1 MGGFSCLSPRNTSQ
15 FQACAQWRR
24 TPSVTMLK
32 ALPARFLSSPGPGGW
47 RQRTRGRFPQPV
59 SAALMT
65 DPAYFEVGRLLGSY
79 GFMNITS
86 YSSSQSGGLPNVAG
100 IQDLSL
106 GYSQEEIERLR
117 VQNVG
122 EGEVKIRLY
131 EGRVVQG
138 PLKGIETVFKVY
150 PGAIAGASEA
160 DLMALNELRTH
171 AFLQKDARDICEN
184 IQFLLGAFE
193 TATGEQWLAFR
204 DDGRYSAADYAKIA
218 SEMLLKERPNYW
230 NPYDRAYKMEFRRYF
245 VLKLLNGAMCGLV
258 HMHNH
263 DRLHQSLGPSSVVL
277 NTVAEKNGYYLLP
290 QLRDLAFSVDIGYSS
305 LGVGALSDSLWRRAS
320 AAGAS
325 TPFEKR
331 AFGVADDIYGA
342 GLLVAYMAFIPF
354 CKAGIMDGI
363 SLQRLLENTFRLDIY
378 AAREYCL
385 EDDQLSEA
393 VLFLDLGDGAG
404 WELLQ
409 AMLNPDYRKRP
420 TAEAVL
426 NHRFITGSVL

>member
-1 MGGFSCLSPRNTSQ
+1 
-15 FQACAQWRR
+15 
-24 TPSVTMLK
+24 
-32 ALPARFLSSPGPGGW
+32 
-47 RQRTRGRFPQPV
+47 
-59 SAALMT
+59 MT
-65 DPAYFEVGRLLGSY
+65 NPAYFEVGRSLGSY
-79 GFMNITS
+79 GFMNVTS
-86 YSSSQSGGLPNVAG
+86 YSSSQSGGLPNIAG

-106 GYSQEEIERLR
+106 GYSPEEIERLR
-117 VQNVG
+117 VQDVG

-138 PLKGIETVFKVY
+138 PFKGTQTVFKVY

-160 DLMALNELRTH
+160 NLMALNELRTH
-171 AFLQKDARDICEN
+171 AFLQTDTDGICEN

-193 TATGEQWLAFR
+193 TATGEQWLAFC
-204 DDGRYSAADYAKIA
+204 DDGRYSAADYAKIT
-218 SEMLLKERPNYW
+218 SEMQSRERPNYW
-230 NPYDRAYKMEFRRYF
+230 NPYDREYKLGLRRYF

-258 HMHNH
+258 HMHNN

-277 NTVAEKNGYYLLP
+277 NTVADKNGYYLVP
-290 QLRDLAFSVDIGYSS
+290 KLRDLAFSVDIGLSS
-305 LGVGALSDSLWRRAS
+305 LGVGALSDGLWRRAS

-325 TPFEKR
+325 TPLEKR

-342 GLLVAYMAFIPF
+342 GLLLAYMAFIPF

-385 EDDQLSEA
+385 EDDELSEA
-393 VLFLDLGDGAG
+393 VKFLDLGDGAG

-409 AMLNPDYRKRP
+409 AMLSPDYRKRP
-420 TAEAVL
+420 SAEAVL
-426 NHRFITGSVL
+426 NHRFITGAVL